1 MTCLFCKI
9 ADGALSCNII
19 YQDDSVVAFEDIN
32 PQAPTHI
39 LIIPKLHIESINYI
53 ETEHATLVAH
63 IFLTAKTIAK
73 KLNLADDGY
82 RLVVNTNL
90 FGGQTVSHLH
100 VHLLAGRHMT
110 WPPG

>member
-1 MTCLFCKI
+1 M
-9 ADGALSCNII
+9 
-19 YQDDSVVAFEDIN
+19 
-32 PQAPTHI
+32 
-39 LIIPKLHIESINYI
+39 
-53 ETEHATLVAH
+53 AH